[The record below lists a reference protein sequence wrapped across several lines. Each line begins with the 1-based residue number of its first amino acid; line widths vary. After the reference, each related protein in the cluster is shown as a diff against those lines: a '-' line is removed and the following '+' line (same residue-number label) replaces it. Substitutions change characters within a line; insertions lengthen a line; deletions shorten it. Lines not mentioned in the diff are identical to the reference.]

1 MKVKNKGIFFKILI
15 KQIKQFEISV
25 ENIWRKF
32 ELKNQKKKKKYVCL
46 TLFTFGGKTYVTL
59 KFVGKG
65 GKRDGKRK
73 TRTKNK
79 ISHVSEQNEKEMQTN

>member
-32 ELKNQKKKKKYVCL
+32 ELKNQKKKKIRVFDLVYIWWKNVRYSKICWQ
-46 TLFTFGGKTYVTL
+46 GRKAGWKKKNTY
-59 KFVGKG
+59 
-65 GKRDGKRK
+65 
-73 TRTKNK
+73 
-79 ISHVSEQNEKEMQTN
+79 EK